1 MAKPSEETVQEAAPV
16 DPHTIII
23 RALNAVMQEVDYVQK
38 TGENDFHKYTY
49 ASEAD
54 VLDKLRPAM
63 VKHGLVLIPSIAQ
76 VSNVDAYGNTT
87 VMMNYTL
94 AHTSG
99 AVWPEK
105 IGAAGCGGDK
115 NRNGVGDKGLY
126 KAITGANKYLLFK
139 LFQIETGDNEPE
151 DPEGDRRRAE
161 RMNDDAARKFYVE
174 GGRIA
179 ISKAEST
186 TDLKKWWADDADNR
200 VSAGVIKG
208 TDEYS
213 QLHEAF
219 LRKGKELAAK
229 EGK

>member
-1 MAKPSEETVQEAAPV
+1 MATAQTQTTEPV
-16 DPHTIII
+16 EPLTQII

-38 TGENDFHKYTY
+38 SGSNDFHNYKY

-54 VLDKLRPAM
+54 VLDRLRPSM

-76 VSNVDAYGNTT
+76 VSNIDAYGNTT
-87 VMMNYTL
+87 VTVQYTL
-94 AHTSG
+94 AHIGG

-105 IGAAGCGGDK
+105 IVAAGCGGDK

-139 LFQIETGDNEPE
+139 LFQIETGNDEPE
-151 DPEGDRRRAE
+151 DTRGDERRAE
-161 RMNDDAARKFYVE
+161 KQTDDAARKFYLE

-179 ISKAEST
+179 ISRQDTTAE
-186 TDLKKWWADDADNR
+186 LKKWWEDERTNR
-200 VSAGVIKG
+200 EEAGVIKG
-208 TDEYS
+208 TEEYS
-213 QLHEAF
+213 DLHNAF
-219 LRKGKELAAK
+219 LVKGKALAAK